1 MKYPLLW
8 PADRESLCTMQ
19 RPILVTGGTGTLG
32 RALVRSLLDNDRKP
46 RVLSRR
52 LRHSGD
58 PDGVQWVTADLLTGT
73 EVADAVADVD
83 AIVHCATNYRH
94 PEDDVRATR
103 RLIDT
108 ALRGGSPHLIY
119 VSIVGVDKIPVKMYR
134 IKNGIEGIVERS
146 GLPWTIQRAT
156 QFHDLVLT
164 ILRTAAKAP
173 VMPVPS
179 ATSFQPIDTADVAA
193 RLLELTGGP
202 PRQRAPD
209 IGGPLVQTVE
219 DLAQEYLHAAG
230 KRRKVIAIRGPGAMA
245 RGYRGG
251 HHLTPDHPDGTI
263 TFEQY
268 LARTIIGK

>member
-1 MKYPLLW
+1 
-8 PADRESLCTMQ
+8 MQ

-32 RALVRSLLDNDRKP
+32 RTLVRALLDSGRKP

-52 LRHSGD
+52 ARNSGD
-58 PDGVQWVTADLLTGT
+58 PDGVQWVTADLLTGP

-103 RLIDT
+103 RLIET

-119 VSIVGVDKIPVKMYR
+119 VSIVGVDKIPLKMYR

-156 QFHDLVLT
+156 QFHELVAT
-164 ILRTAAKAP
+164 ILRTAARLPA
-173 VMPVPS
+173 MPLP
-179 ATSFQPIDTADVAA
+179 AGTSFQPIDTADVSR
-193 RLLELTGGP
+193 RLVELASAEP
-202 PRQRAPD
+202 QQRATD
-209 IGGPLVQTVE
+209 IGGPLVQTIE
-219 DLAQEYLHAAG
+219 DLAQEYLRAAG
-230 KRRKVIAIRGPGAMA
+230 KRRKVLAVPAPGAVA
-245 RGYRGG
+245 RGYREG
-251 HHLTPDHPDGTI
+251 HHLAADHPFGTI

-268 LARTIIGK
+268 LERTIIRK

>member
-1 MKYPLLW
+1 M
-8 PADRESLCTMQ
+8 E

-32 RALVRSLLDNDRKP
+32 IALVRALLDNNSRP

-52 LRHSGD
+52 PRNSSD
-58 PDGVQWVTADLLTGT
+58 PDGIQWVRTDLLTGP

-103 RLIDT
+103 RLIET

-119 VSIVGVDKIPVKMYR
+119 VSIVGVDQIPLKMYR

-164 ILRTAAKAP
+164 ILRTAAKSP

-179 ATSFQPIDTADVAA
+179 DTSFQPIDTADVSR
-193 RLLELTGGP
+193 RLVQLASGP
-202 PRQRAPD
+202 PQQRSPD
-209 IGGPLVQTVE
+209 IGGPLVQTVD
-219 DLAQEYLHAAG
+219 DLAQEYLRAAG
-230 KRRKVIAIRGPGAMA
+230 KRRKVLAVPAPGAVA
-245 RGYRGG
+245 RGYRQGC
-251 HHLTPDHPDGTI
+251 HLAADNPFGTI

-268 LARTIIGK
+268 LRRTIIRK